1 MSQSN
6 LIRIIIQNYIETS
19 NCFDIISKDGI
30 TTDQFAISRSDSL
43 FVQVSLSIRQVHLQ
57 IPAILRSVSI
67 SKNLNYYQNKICHEI
82 PSIPDTAQIK
92 LILQKLRVI
101 IIALFLKLNKL
112 MTEKK
117 TNYSLLSDNHFLEW
131 NKYSEQILTSTSTIF
146 VGYQQGRTETKI
158 LDSAKGTL
166 DYLGISMSMID
177 NEMSYLY

>member
-43 FVQVSLSIRQVHLQ
+43 FVQVSLSMRQVHLQ

-67 SKNLNYYQNKICHEI
+67 SKNLDYYQNKICHEI

-117 TNYSLLSDNHFLEW
+117 TNYSSLDDNHFLEW
-131 NKYSEQILTSTSTIF
+131 NKYSEQILISTSTIF

-158 LDSAKGTL
+158 LDTIKGTL

>member
-19 NCFDIISKDGI
+19 NCFGIISKDGI

-67 SKNLNYYQNKICHEI
+67 SKNLDYYQNRICHEI

-117 TNYSLLSDNHFLEW
+117 TNYSLLGDNHFLEW
-131 NKYSEQILTSTSTIF
+131 NKYSEQILISTSTIF

-158 LDSAKGTL
+158 LDIIKGTL

>member
-43 FVQVSLSIRQVHLQ
+43 FVQVSLSIRQIHLQ

-117 TNYSLLSDNHFLEW
+117 TNYSLLGDNHFLEW

>member
-1 MSQSN
+1 M
-6 LIRIIIQNYIETS
+6 
-19 NCFDIISKDGI
+19 
-30 TTDQFAISRSDSL
+30 
-43 FVQVSLSIRQVHLQ
+43 RQVHLQ

-67 SKNLNYYQNKICHEI
+67 SKNLDYYQNKICHEI
-82 PSIPDTAQIK
+82 PSIPDKAQIK

-117 TNYSLLSDNHFLEW
+117 TNYSSLDDNHFLEW
-131 NKYSEQILTSTSTIF
+131 NKYSDQILISTSTIF

-158 LDSAKGTL
+158 LDTIKGTL
-166 DYLGISMSMID
+166 DYLGVSMSMID